1 MAIPNCQHIVEQLA
15 RDYPQEWRKA
25 HNPSGGGPETEAFIR
40 RLAYVLHTTVDAR
53 FGLNGKRGNYND
65 ISDDVVNWIGEGVG
79 SDPKTGSP
87 VTVIDVIVGAGGANP
102 QPSWQMLNNP
112 AEPSHRGPGGWVKP
126 EPVGDSSSGGGG
138 TPLPAPPSTP
148 PAPDLTPVLARLDA
162 LIAAMSAL
170 KAKIDAIEAFSTAAA
185 FESLNAASRA
195 SDIKTQ
201 IANLPASKPAP
212 RYKGRVPK
220 AFGGSTEVILT
231 PEE

>member
-15 RDYPQEWRKA
+15 RDFPQEWRSA

-65 ISDDVVNWIGEGVG
+65 ISDDVVNWIGEGPG
-79 SDPKTGSP
+79 NDPKTGQR
-87 VTVIDVIVGAGGANP
+87 VTVIDVIGGAGGPNP
-102 QPSWQMLNNP
+102 QPMWMPFSDLP
-112 AEPSHRGPGGWVKP
+112 GPGGWVKP
-126 EPVGDSSSGGGG
+126 EPVGGSSSGGGG

-148 PAPDLTPVLARLDA
+148 PAPDYTAKLDAITKRLDA
-162 LIAAMSAL
+162 LTQAFTAL
-170 KAKIDAIEAFSTAAA
+170 TAAVA
-185 FESLNAASRA
+185 GVAVDANKAAHEAEQAAIRA

-201 IANLPASKPAP
+201 VANLPASKPAP